1 MGLRCGVMAV
11 FGGPDRMTD
20 EGPPRPLTL
29 AFVRRVTRPGRYYD
43 RDGLFLT
50 VSPGGGKSWTQRITI
65 LGRRRDI
72 GLGSARKVTPAQA
85 RRAAAR
91 NREIARAGGNP
102 LRDAPRKTAPTE
114 RPMTLARLSL
124 LLYRRRRAGGTGLRE
139 ARADYALLRRHLTPL
154 IGRRPVRELSAEE
167 IRAALLEVARGSPPT
182 AEAVRL
188 RLARLLD
195 EAVADGHRPDNPA
208 RTETARPPKRRPVT
222 SEGDARNARVLS
234 ELPRFLADLE
244 GSGRRPAL
252 LLYVRFTLLTLRNPK
267 ECRLATWP
275 QIDLDG
281 RVWRLPKMQ
290 AAGAPEVIVPLHD
303 GLLGVLSRAAA
314 LGRGDRTGW
323 VFPNPLDLN
332 APYSMHAAQ
341 HVPEEFGYEIR
352 MRDFVRVHA
361 YWAEREPVAA
371 AGGLPTWYRRVGGS
385 ADS

>member
-1 MGLRCGVMAV
+1 M
-11 FGGPDRMTD
+11 
-20 EGPPRPLTL
+20 
-29 AFVRRVTRPGRYYD
+29 
-43 RDGLFLT
+43 
-50 VSPGGGKSWTQRITI
+50 I
-65 LGRRRDI
+65 
-72 GLGSARKVTPAQA
+72 
-85 RRAAAR
+85 
-91 NREIARAGGNP
+91 
-102 LRDAPRKTAPTE
+102 
-114 RPMTLARLSL
+114 
-124 LLYRRRRAGGTGLRE
+124 
-139 ARADYALLRRHLTPL
+139 RRHLTPL

-167 IRAALLEVARGSPPT
+167 IRAALLEVARGSVPT

-222 SEGDARNARVLS
+222 TEGDARNVRVLND
-234 ELPRFLADLE
+234 LPRFLAELE
-244 GSGRRPAL
+244 TSGRRPAL

-281 RVWRLPKMQ
+281 QVWRFPKMQ
-290 AAGAPEVIVPLHD
+290 SEGAPEVVVPLHR
-303 GLLGVLSRAAA
+303 GILEVLERARS

-341 HVPEEFGYEIR
+341 HVPEEFGFGIK

-361 YWAEREPVAA
+361 YWSEREPESA
-371 AGGLPTWYRRVGGS
+371 AGGLS
-385 ADS
+385 AWHQRLREAEPEADPA